1 MTKSVFGF
9 FYQCATTMYNFCFA
23 KNGFFWGMDGP
34 KIGCINNK
42 LIQFFCYGEL
52 KDRALL
58 YKNYI
63 DTRTNIRWEEIFKN
77 RRK

>member
-1 MTKSVFGF
+1 
-9 FYQCATTMYNFCFA
+9 
-23 KNGFFWGMDGP
+23 MDGP
-34 KIGCINNK
+34 KIGCKNNK

>member
-9 FYQCATTMYNFCFA
+9 LSVCHYNVQLLFCL
-23 KNGFFWGMDGP
+23 KRFFWGMDGP